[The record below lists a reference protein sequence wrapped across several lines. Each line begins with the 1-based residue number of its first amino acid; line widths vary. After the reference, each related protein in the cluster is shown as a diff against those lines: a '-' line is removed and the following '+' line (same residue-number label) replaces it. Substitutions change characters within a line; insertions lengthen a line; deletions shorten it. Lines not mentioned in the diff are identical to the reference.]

1 MKQSLELKRLQ
12 SIKKTKTYDFLLP
25 LTGYS
30 KVDLDPYLVN
40 AYLGDAQL
48 LDWDLE
54 SPDIFMLMKYS
65 GQMHFYKLEKEI
77 EKHEYFNTSYSLF
90 RGRYI
95 MFVFTLGATFVK
107 DYHLFLKGKYSKM
120 SQPAKIRIM
129 RHRTPKSA
137 IPFILD
143 KDLVMRTYWEKKLD
157 AQLPEESEVWPIMSY
172 DEELFDREQF
182 KKQMSISDLPLNL
195 L

>member
-12 SIKKTKTYDFLLP
+12 NIKKTKTYDFLLP

-90 RGRYI
+90 RGKYI

-107 DYHLFLKGKYSKM
+107 DYHLFLKGKYSKL
-120 SQPAKIRIM
+120 SQDYKL
-129 RHRTPKSA
+129 H
-137 IPFILD
+137 IL
-143 KDLVMRTYWEKKLD
+143 EFHGLD
-157 AQLPEESEVWPIMSY
+157 MDSEVAQI
-172 DEELFDREQF
+172 LF
-182 KKQMSISDLPLNL
+182 
-195 L
+195 